1 MSIVKEPRAFSNLSS
16 MLTTH
21 LAISYFALNFLKVLG
36 AMPLIILFMWINK
49 FVY

>member
-16 MLTTH
+16 MLTI
-21 LAISYFALNFLKVLG
+21 LFAMSYFALNFLKVFG
-36 AMPLIILFMWINK
+36 AMPLIILFMWMNK